1 MESRRATITLVYQ
14 EKDITADIS
23 GDITSTTYE
32 EGFGQADTVD
42 VALHDR
48 SNKWLL
54 SWRPQTGETLKL
66 DIGVINWTAAGD
78 DRNLKCGKF
87 LVDELEYAAPP
98 RTLNLKGNSLPGNTS
113 FIGTPHS
120 RTWKNVTLK
129 DQILSML
136 PKGLTLRWQTKFNI
150 HLVKAEQSK
159 TADLEYIQ
167 NQCIKYGLRLKL
179 LNNRLVVFSARELD
193 ALPPVRTFRP
203 EEPSGGEVTGLNSY
217 TLRHTATRTQYDAC
231 KVKYQNAAQG
241 KEITYT
247 YPQSGSPKKIYE
259 VTEAVYSIAE
269 AEAVAKAALWAQ
281 NMVSDTCE
289 ITLPMGDTKLYAGRN
304 IALEGFGDFDG
315 VYGIDAS
322 IHEVGSS
329 GYVTSISLHRVIVEA
344 APQDIKVGDTVNFSG
359 GSHYYTSMDTI
370 PVGGTRTAGT
380 AKVTNI
386 AASAPHPYHLIG
398 ITSNVY
404 GWVDASTVLKG

>member
-1 MESRRATITLVYQ
+1 MVSRRTAVTLIYQ
-14 EKDITADIS
+14 DKDITADVS
-23 GDITSTTYE
+23 GDLTSATYE

-42 VALHDR
+42 IALQDR
-48 SNKWLL
+48 RYKWLL
-54 SWRPQTGETLKL
+54 SWRPQTGESLQM
-66 DIGVINWTAAGD
+66 DIGVTNWTEIGD
-78 DRNLKCGKF
+78 NRKLQCGKF

-98 RTLNLKGNSLPGNTS
+98 RTLNLRGNSLPSDSS
-113 FIGTPHS
+113 FIGIPHS
-120 RTWKNVTLK
+120 RTWADVTLK

-136 PKGLTLRWQTKFNI
+136 PKSLSLSWQTKFNI
-150 HLVKAEQSK
+150 KLVKAEQSN

-167 NQCIKYGLRLKL
+167 NQCTKYGLRLKL

-193 ALPPVRTFRP
+193 AQPPVRTFHP
-203 EEPSGGEVTGLNSY
+203 VDLGGY
-217 TLRHTATRTQYDAC
+217 TLRHTTTRTQYDAC

-247 YPQSGSPKKIYE
+247 YPQGGSPHKVYE

-269 AEAVAKAALWAQ
+269 AESVAKAALWTQ
-281 NMVSDTCE
+281 NMVSNTCE
-289 ITLPMGDTKLYAGRN
+289 ITLPIGDTKLYAGRN

-322 IHEVGSS
+322 SHTVDS
-329 GYVTSISLHRVIVEA
+329 GGYSTSISLHKVIVEEIPEQEE
-344 APQDIKVGDTVNFSG
+344 PQDIKVGDTVNFSG
-359 GSHYYTSMDTI
+359 GNHYTTSIDTA
-370 PVGGTRTAGT
+370 PVGGMRTAGT

-404 GWVDASTVLKG
+404 GWVDKSTVSKG